1 MTDKICAQ
9 IPNEYEDCN
18 TQPCGKSVTENRTA
32 ENGNYS
38 YNMTKRIPYSRNI
51 LWYVYCIFRAQ
62 VIDQDFRG

>member
-1 MTDKICAQ
+1 MTDKICTQ

-38 YNMTKRIPYSRNI
+38 YNMIHGPYEYRNI
-51 LWYVYCIFRAQ
+51 LWYAYCIFRAQ